1 MNINNWRRKQW
12 KRKKNRNFSL
22 QMPEMAGYKM
32 QKGGMSLVIQWLR
45 FHVPS
50 SEGTGS
56 IPGWETNI
64 LVAENFFKVVKF
76 NYILPQSKGT
86 RGYSWGKVLEMA
98 IPGTW
103 VSPKNSSFTGTQSS
117 CESAGISGYLW
128 AKSWR
133 CKGWGGSIYKQVD
146 VICKLMNGR
155 VLLSTEINSGLRW

>member
-56 IPGWETNI
+56 IPGWET
-64 LVAENFFKVVKF
+64 K
-76 NYILPQSKGT
+76 
-86 RGYSWGKVLEMA
+86 
-98 IPGTW
+98 IPHAVW
-103 VSPKNSSFTGTQSS
+103 PKKKKI
-117 CESAGISGYLW
+117 EA
-128 AKSWR
+128 
-133 CKGWGGSIYKQVD
+133 
-146 VICKLMNGR
+146 
-155 VLLSTEINSGLRW
+155 TERK